1 MKKKSFLSVV
11 HAKMALLTLALSGV
25 LIAGCYKEDGLDA
38 SKPGETVILP
48 DAAYTI
54 SGSVTD
60 IETGDAVN
68 LTAVETNVGTAT
80 ILSDGSYAVKIS
92 KFTESEKVV
101 NLVFKADGYKE
112 AKRTVYVAKIEDGQT
127 VVYPLSVV
135 MKKDIPEKEYVDVVY
150 GLTFVVKNAE
160 TGEVINDIVPEVAP
174 SANAD
179 GKYAAGEYLVRTVA
193 NDKYYSSATVVS
205 LPVMQVEKG
214 EDNVVNKIV
223 ELLVEPVPVD
233 EPEKPTYVN
242 ISGAIV
248 DKNGKALEADEIG
261 LYAGGQAVETVS
273 STSNFRFTVKKADV
287 TYQVIAKKGT
297 VEVKSA
303 IVNANGGNYDCVLVF
318 TAIGEDATVKLPYVL
333 DVNVVDADTK
343 LPVNAD
349 VKIDGAAVQ
358 ASYDAGIYTVTA
370 TATGYKEA
378 KVKVALEVVYGKAGD
393 KTYRVI
399 DIEMVKEDKPEIEYI
414 RIYGEVVD
422 KYGILAQSQLIKLEG
437 VNIQPVYNSST
448 FEFTVEKGAAA
459 SYTIYSE
466 VVNSTATG
474 VIAAKAKVTIA
485 DATAYYQVL
494 AYPCKVENGKEV
506 IESGEGATGTI
517 IPDVDASG
525 NVQETVSN
533 IMADGTTV
541 TLKENTVISPAD
553 ATLILVR
560 NLADEKNPGDNE
572 NPDSTPL
579 SLRSYIGLPDG
590 MTFTGNPLVINFAD
604 EYNGQLGDLNLEYE
618 GTDGV
623 WSVDPQGS
631 KGVKLSGGVYTM
643 NIEHFS
649 KFRAA
654 IDFSVSEAPGVEKND
669 YTSFP
674 VGRMNNNDTEID
686 VHVTCTG
693 LKAGVKYENY
703 DQLVAEVKQKFSN
716 ENAQNVMLTAIQNAY
731 ADVKK
736 EFETV
741 TLEGDIK
748 VPAFTLLNSVSVET
762 KEVTKPCTATVN
774 NIQIQFNILTV
785 EYLKVVTL
793 EKDMTHIGHSH
804 GHGND
809 LNAGGGIVVGE

>member
-1 MKKKSFLSVV
+1 MKKKSFLGVV
-11 HAKMALLTLALSGV
+11 SARIALLTLALSGA
-25 LIAGCYKEDGLDA
+25 LMTGCYKEDGLDA
-38 SKPGETVILP
+38 SKPGETVTLP

-60 IETGDAVN
+60 IETGDGVN

-80 ILSDGSYAVKIS
+80 ILGDGSYAVKIS

-101 NLVFKADGYKE
+101 NLIFKAEGYKD
-112 AKRTVYVAKIEDGQT
+112 AKRTVSVAKIEDGQT

-135 MKKDIPEKEYVDVVY
+135 MKKDIPAKEYVDVVY
-150 GLTFVVKNAE
+150 DLTFAVKDAQ
-160 TGEVINDIVPEVAP
+160 TGAVIEGITPEVTPA
-174 SANAD
+174 ANSE
-179 GKYAAGEYLVRTVA
+179 GKYAAGEYLVKTAA

-205 LPVMQVEKG
+205 LPAMQVEKG
-214 EDNVVNKIV
+214 ENNVISKAIV
-223 ELLVEPVPVD
+223 LLVEPVTITEPV
-233 EPEKPTYVN
+233 YIN
-242 ISGAIV
+242 ISGAV
-248 DKNGKALEADEIG
+248 TDKNGKALEADEIV
-261 LYAGGQAVETVS
+261 LYADGQVAKTISAASE
-273 STSNFRFTVKKADV
+273 FRFTVEKADV
-287 TYQVIAKKGT
+287 TYQVGAKKGAT
-297 VEVKSA
+297 EIKSA
-303 IVNANGGNYDCVLVF
+303 EINADGGNYDCILVF
-318 TAIGEDATVKLPYVL
+318 TEIGEEATVKLPYVL

-343 LPVNAD
+343 LPVTAE
-349 VKIDGAAVQ
+349 VKINGAAIQ

-370 TATGYKEA
+370 TATGYQKAE
-378 KVKVALEVVYGKAGD
+378 VKVALEVVYGKAGD
-393 KTYRVI
+393 KVYRVI
-399 DIEMVKEDKPEIEYI
+399 DIEMVKEEKPEIEYV
-414 RIYGEVVD
+414 RIYGATVD
-422 KYGILAQSQLIKLEG
+422 KYGVLAESQVIRLEG
-437 VNIQPVYNSST
+437 ANIQPVYNSSN
-448 FEFTVEKGAAA
+448 FDFTVEKDAAS

-474 VIAAKAKVTIA
+474 VIAAKGKVTIT
-485 DATAYYQVL
+485 DVTAYYQVL
-494 AYPCKVENGKEV
+494 SYPCKVENGKEV
-506 IESGEGATGTI
+506 IEAGEGATGTI
-517 IPDVDASG
+517 IPDVDSNG
-525 NVQETVSN
+525 KVLETVSN

-541 TLKENTVISPAD
+541 TLKENTVITPAD

-560 NLADEKNPGDNE
+560 NLADEAAPGDN
-572 NPDSTPL
+572 DKTGTTPL
-579 SLRSYIGLPDG
+579 SIRSYIGLPDG
-590 MTFTGNPLVINFAD
+590 LAFAGNPLLISFAD
-604 EYNGQLGDLNLEYE
+604 DYNGQLGDLNLEYE

-623 WSVDPQGS
+623 WSLDPKGD

-654 IDFSVSEAPGVEKND
+654 IDLGISEESGVVKSD

-674 VGRMNNNDTEID
+674 VGRMNNNDVEID

-716 ENAQNVMLTAIQNAY
+716 ENAQNVVLTAIQDAY

-762 KEVTKPCTATVN
+762 KEVTKPCTVTVN
-774 NIQIQFNILTV
+774 NIQIQFNVLTV
-785 EYLKVVTL
+785 EYLKGVTL

-809 LNAGGGIVVGE
+809 LNAGGGIIVGE